1 VSPSC
6 FENPSF
12 NNRSADRLFWQMS
25 AFTHSFFEDALWEMS
40 QFPVQNST
48 AFIIVQITNF
58 TLFSY
63 NFHSCAIYF
72 SLCWKS
78 FGLLTTKLH
87 LFSDPCSLSL
97 LQELRNKP
105 FIRSSVTLC
114 SKLTSRLETEKHWRW
129 FRYTYQSSRKCYI
142 KASSGFFTCQLHLA
156 HRPHNVSSFRIDSF
170 KRFDAAA
177 SNCTSSVL
185 RML

>member
-1 VSPSC
+1 MSPSC

-114 SKLTSRLETEKHWRW
+114 SKMTSRLETEKHWRW
-129 FRYTYQSSRKCYI
+129 WCGSGILTRVAVNVTSKQVADSLH
-142 KASSGFFTCQLHLA
+142 AS
-156 HRPHNVSSFRIDSF
+156 
-170 KRFDAAA
+170 
-177 SNCTSSVL
+177 CTSHIFRTMSLVSE
-185 RML
+185 